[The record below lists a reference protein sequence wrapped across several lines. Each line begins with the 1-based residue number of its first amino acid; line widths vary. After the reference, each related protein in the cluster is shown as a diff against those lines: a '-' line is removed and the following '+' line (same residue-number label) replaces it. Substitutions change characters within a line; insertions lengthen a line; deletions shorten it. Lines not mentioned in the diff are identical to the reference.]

1 MIRKY
6 VLITGGCI
14 ALAFIVY
21 IVYTVIDVV
30 YYEGSKQINL
40 NEHLAALSTFDG
52 FLRQTALS
60 KNAMIKIVPK
70 DELGYR
76 SISLVGD

>member
-30 YYEGSKQINL
+30 YEDSKQIDL

-76 SISLVGD
+76 SICLVGD